1 MKKRSLD
8 MLNGLFVIKQL
19 IHDINKT
26 HTRSRSSVF
35 PFHLATASLTWP
47 FKFLQNA
54 LLAGSVLPGHTPKDV
69 STCLEFG
76 YTYSCALC
84 FFLIG
89 HRHLKKQN
97 KKTEGSKWR
106 FSPTSE
112 IKWIVL
118 SHVENIT

>member
-1 MKKRSLD
+1 

-19 IHDINKT
+19 IHDRNKT

-54 LLAGSVLPGHTPKDV
+54 LLSGSVLPGHTPKDV
-69 STCLEFG
+69 STRLEFG
-76 YTYSCALC
+76 YTYSCALF

-97 KKTEGSKWR
+97 KKKRLLKGSR
-106 FSPTSE
+106 Y
-112 IKWIVL
+112 
-118 SHVENIT
+118 N